1 MMQTTKE
8 THHGRNI
15 KRLRNILDIKQE
27 SIAFALNMT
36 QQNFSVLEQRQEI
49 ENSLLEKI
57 AKVMNIPVDL
67 IKNFNE
73 DGVINII
80 SSTLHDNSGS
90 VLYNPTFNPID
101 KIIELYE
108 RIIQEKNEKIDF
120 LSEKRMK
127 N

>member
-1 MMQTTKE
+1 MQKPKE
-8 THHGRNI
+8 THYGKNI

-36 QQNFSVLEQRQEI
+36 QQNFSVLEQKQEI

-57 AKVMNIPVDL
+57 AKAMNIPVDL

-73 DGVINII
+73 EGVINII
-80 SSTLHDNSGS
+80 SSTLHNSSGS
-90 VLYNPTFNPID
+90 VSYNPTFNPID

-120 LSEKRMK
+120 LSK
-127 N
+127 NNN

>member
-1 MMQTTKE
+1 MQTTK

-15 KRLRNILDIKQE
+15 KRLRSILDIKQE

-36 QQNFSVLEQRQEI
+36 QQNFSVLEQKQEI
-49 ENSLLEKI
+49 ENPLLEKI
-57 AKVMNIPVDL
+57 AKMMNVPVDL

-73 DGVINII
+73 EGVINII

-108 RIIQEKNEKIDF
+108 RIIQEKNEKIELF
-120 LSEKRMK
+120 ERLTKK
-127 N
+127 